1 MAMKI
6 IAVVNQKGGVG
17 KTTLALH
24 VAHYAEQQGLRV
36 LLVDMDVQGSLSLFF
51 KASSG
56 MKTSSLFN
64 SDAIP
69 EIPLK
74 LTENLS
80 IIRAEHQDTSLL
92 AVNQMSNDI
101 IVTPKILI
109 KQFSGDYDLCII
121 DTAGSLGV
129 LMTTAL
135 SMANYVVTPVSVGL
149 FELHAVEGLISAIQQ
164 VKTSGLNPRLKHI
177 GILPMKT
184 NARSKKEMAG
194 LESLR
199 EKYGKAIMPYMLPE
213 RAAVKNAVAARL
225 PVWVKVRGV
234 SHRKA
239 ATEWAAACEAIIS
252 SI

>member
-1 MAMKI
+1 MKI
-6 IAVVNQKGGVG
+6 IAIANQKGGVG
-17 KTTLALH
+17 KTTLSLH
-24 VAHYAEQQGLRV
+24 VGQYAAEKGLRV
-36 LLVDMDVQGSLSLFF
+36 LMVDLDPQGSLSLYFQA
-51 KASSG
+51 KSG
-56 MKTSSLFN
+56 LKTSGLFN
-64 SDAIP
+64 DKVALES
-69 EIPLK
+69 PLK
-74 LTENLS
+74 LSDKLS
-80 IIRAEHQDTSLL
+80 IIRAEHQDRSLL

-101 IVTPKILI
+101 IITPKHLI

-135 SMANYVVTPVSVGL
+135 SMANFVVTPVSVGL
-149 FELHAVEGLISAIQQ
+149 FELDAVVGLVHAIQQ

-184 NARSKKEMAG
+184 NARSKNEMAG

-199 EKYGKAIMPYMLPE
+199 EKYGKAIMPHMLTE

-234 SHRKA
+234 SHKKA
-239 ATEWAAACEAIIS
+239 AVEWTGACEAIIN